1 MENRIKIGDVWYV
14 REDAIRDPLDHLEN
28 EEIEMNVT
36 TFDGRVF
43 ESDLYCYE
51 ATRIYDDKNMVYD
64 TACGIEITDKR
75 VKPWKVHNLDNPLW
89 YIGVLENNP
98 ESMVEAREMFCE
110 CGIIEFRIFI
120 RDLVNENWIKKN

>member
-43 ESDLYCYE
+43 E
-51 ATRIYDDKNMVYD
+51 
-64 TACGIEITDKR
+64 
-75 VKPWKVHNLDNPLW
+75 
-89 YIGVLENNP
+89 NNP

-110 CGIIEFRIFI
+110 RGIIEFRIFI

>member
-110 CGIIEFRIFI
+110 SGIIEFRIFI